1 MSKKIIVADD
11 EPDVLFMTA
20 FSLRTVGGFEVIE
33 ARNGLEAVEKA
44 QQVHPDLIVLDI
56 KMPRMNGY
64 EACRRLKEIP
74 ELRDVPVI
82 FLSAKGQRQ
91 EIEEGLGVGAEDY
104 ILKPFAPEELIAKV
118 RRVLGLQKK

>member
-1 MSKKIIVADD
+1 MKKKILVADD

-33 ARNGLEAVEKA
+33 ARNGLEALERA
-44 QQVHPDLIVLDI
+44 QQEPPDLIVLDI

-64 EACRRLKEIP
+64 DACRRMKEITA
-74 ELRDVPVI
+74 LKDVPII

-91 EIEEGLGVGAEDY
+91 EVEDGLSLGAADY
-104 ILKPFAPEELIAKV
+104 ILKPFAPEELISKV
-118 RRVLGLQKK
+118 REILGRKA

>member
-44 QQVHPDLIVLDI
+44 QQERPDLIILDI

-64 EACRRLKEIP
+64 EACRRLREI
-74 ELRDVPVI
+74 ESLRDVPIV

-91 EIEEGLGVGAEDY
+91 EIEEGLSLGAADY
-104 ILKPFAPEELIAKV
+104 ILKPFAPEELISKV
-118 RRVLGLQKK
+118 RSILSGKR

>member
-44 QQVHPDLIVLDI
+44 QQERPDLIILDI

-64 EACRRLKEIP
+64 EACRRLREI
-74 ELRDVPVI
+74 ESLRDVPIV

-91 EIEEGLGVGAEDY
+91 EVEEGLRLGAADY
-104 ILKPFAPEELIAKV
+104 ILKPFAPEELISKV
-118 RRVLGLQKK
+118 RSILSRKR

>member
-44 QQVHPDLIVLDI
+44 QQERPDLIILDI

-64 EACRRLKEIP
+64 EACRRLREI
-74 ELRDVPVI
+74 ESLRDVPIV

-91 EIEEGLGVGAEDY
+91 EVEEGLRLGAADY
-104 ILKPFAPEELIAKV
+104 ILKPFAPEELINKV
-118 RRVLGLQKK
+118 RSILSGKR

>member
-44 QQVHPDLIVLDI
+44 QQERPDLIILDI

-64 EACRRLKEIP
+64 EACRRLREI
-74 ELRDVPVI
+74 EALRDVPIV

-91 EIEEGLGVGAEDY
+91 EIEEGLSLGAADY
-104 ILKPFAPEELIAKV
+104 ILKPFAPEELISKV
-118 RRVLGLQKK
+118 QSIL

>member
-44 QQVHPDLIVLDI
+44 QQEHPDLIILDI

-64 EACRRLKEIP
+64 EACRRLREI
-74 ELRDVPVI
+74 ESLRDVPIV

-91 EIEEGLGVGAEDY
+91 EVEEGLRLGAADY
-104 ILKPFAPEELIAKV
+104 ILKPFAPEELISKV
-118 RRVLGLQKK
+118 RSILSGKR

>member
-20 FSLRTVGGFEVIE
+20 FSLRTVGGFEVVE

-44 QQVHPDLIVLDI
+44 QQERPDLIILDI

-64 EACRRLKEIP
+64 EACRRLREI
-74 ELRDVPVI
+74 ESLRDVPIV

-91 EIEEGLGVGAEDY
+91 EIEEGLSLGAADY
-104 ILKPFAPEELIAKV
+104 ILKPFAPEDLISKV
-118 RRVLGLQKK
+118 RSILSEKR